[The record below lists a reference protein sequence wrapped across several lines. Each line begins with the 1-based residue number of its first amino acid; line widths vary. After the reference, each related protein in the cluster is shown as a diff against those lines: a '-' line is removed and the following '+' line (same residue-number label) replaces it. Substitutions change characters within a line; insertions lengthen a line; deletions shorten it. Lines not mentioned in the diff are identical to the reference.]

1 MGGKGDNGK
10 EEEQEQKEERGQGEE
25 GRMKQKKWKNLEGG
39 RLGWKQMAKVM
50 KGGKEKEGK
59 MTEEQSR
66 GREGQT
72 QGGVGQE
79 RRSKE
84 AQKHMAVKKILAFQ
98 ILSL

>member
-1 MGGKGDNGK
+1 MGEKGDNGK
-10 EEEQEQKEERGQGEE
+10 EEEQEQKEERGQEE

-39 RLGWKQMAKVM
+39 RLGWKEMAKVM

-66 GREGQT
+66 EREKDKT

-84 AQKHMAVKKILAFQ
+84 AQKHMAVKKILAFH
-98 ILSL
+98 ILT

>member
-1 MGGKGDNGK
+1 MGEKGDNGK
-10 EEEQEQKEERGQGEE
+10 EEEQEQKEERGQQE

-39 RLGWKQMAKVM
+39 RLGWKEMAKVM

-66 GREGQT
+66 EREGQNT
-72 QGGVGQE
+72 GRGRPGEKEQ
-79 RRSKE
+79 RSTE
-84 AQKHMAVKKILAFQ
+84 THGCQKILAFQ

>member
-1 MGGKGDNGK
+1 MGEKGDNGK
-10 EEEQEQKEERGQGEE
+10 EEEQEQKEERGQEE

-39 RLGWKQMAKVM
+39 RLGWKEMGKVM

-66 GREGQT
+66 GREGQNT
-72 QGGVGQE
+72 GRGRPGEKEQ
-79 RRSKE
+79 RSTE
-84 AQKHMAVKKILAFQ
+84 THGCQKILAFQ